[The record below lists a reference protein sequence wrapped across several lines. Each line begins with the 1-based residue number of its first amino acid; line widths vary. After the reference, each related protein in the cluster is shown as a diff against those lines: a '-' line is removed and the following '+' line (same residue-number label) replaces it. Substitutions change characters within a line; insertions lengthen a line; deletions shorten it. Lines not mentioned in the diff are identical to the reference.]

1 MKLPYQTSKDYKLL
15 WDLIQEGYTVLA
27 KIKHLEI
34 DKVCRVCYTQTY
46 SYSIFYIGHSLTPHK
61 GLDGYSEYETFVMD
75 CKEFSLE
82 FVLPSETPTIQKE
95 PKYTFGL
102 SVKKQ
107 NPKPDAKTYK
117 VETIT
122 DLYRLVTPEN
132 LERLTKDVVSI
143 LRLYAYQRQSIGDSD
158 VEASFEWIDD

>member
-27 KIKHLEI
+27 KIKHNSVEKI
-34 DKVCRVCYTQTY
+34 CQVSYTQTY
-46 SYSIFYIGHSLTPHK
+46 SYAIYYIGHSRTPNR

-82 FVLPSETPTIQKE
+82 FVLPTEMPTVKNE

-102 SVKKQ
+102 LVKKQ
-107 NPKPDAKTYK
+107 NPTPNAKTYK
-117 VETIT
+117 VKTIT

-132 LERLTKDVVSI
+132 LERLTKDVSDI
-143 LRLYAYQRQSIGDSD
+143 LRLYAYQRQAIGDSD
-158 VEASFEWIDD
+158 IEASFEWIDD